1 MKCEPNYLTTELLK
15 GFTFKVHCAGLYMEN
30 TTSSI
35 LASTVP
41 TWEAMVGPNFKNG
54 ILQYVT
60 TDMTPTPASLMPLG
74 NVSGHLEAEEKEEAL
89 QQALDKTGKSLA
101 LYVEDLLREIT
112 HIKNQQSAFDMS
124 FTMKQRVCVEHLI
137 FIIECELE
145 KFTKAKV
152 KSRPLHRFPMVWRT
166 SMYFHNIFLLLGH
179 YVRESYEKIISND
192 EYVSKVML
200 RDVGNG
206 MKAYMCNTVE
216 HLSESIAAIAPTS
229 FDDHVAKRNADPKNH
244 FPYSSKKQILKEMRK
259 FNIKKTSTVWPS
271 EEYVRNLENKR
282 KKYSPAFTTFTKF
295 PFGLTPSH
303 VGDTPNL
310 ERVHPDI
317 SPDSE
322 AYLMQINTTN
332 TSTLSTTVQ
341 SASTATE
348 EQVDE

>member
-35 LASTVP
+35 IASTVP
-41 TWEAMVGPNFKNG
+41 TWEAIVGPAFRNG

-60 TDMTPTPASLMPLG
+60 SDMTPTPASLMPLG
-74 NVSGHLEAEEKEEAL
+74 NFTAHLETEEKEEEV
-89 QQALDKTGKSLA
+89 QQMVDKTGKSLG
-101 LYVEDLLREIT
+101 LYVEVLLDEVT
-112 HIKNQQSAFDMS
+112 QIKNQQSAFDKS
-124 FTMKQRVCVEHLI
+124 FTVEQRVCVEHLI
-137 FIIECELE
+137 YIIGLELE
-145 KFTKAKV
+145 QFTKAKL

-179 YVRESYEKIISND
+179 YVRESYEKIIAND

-216 HLSESIAAIAPTS
+216 HLSEGIASIAPTS

-244 FPYSSKKQILKEMRK
+244 FPYSNKKQILKEMRK
-259 FNIKKTSTVWPS
+259 FNIKKTPNIEWPTKQ
-271 EEYVRNLENKR
+271 YVTHLENKR
-282 KKYSPAFTTFTKF
+282 KKFSPAFSTFTKF
-295 PFGLTPSH
+295 PFGLTRNH

-310 ERVHPDI
+310 QTVHPDN
-317 SPDSE
+317 SPDTE
-322 AYLMQINTTN
+322 AYLEEVNTTN
-332 TSTLSTTVQ
+332 TATIESTLR
-341 SASTATE
+341 TAE
-348 EQVDE
+348 G